1 MSLVLSNKH
10 FHMVRSWLFEYTVHV
25 PLDTDVTDGVTV
37 ELVMVL
43 DDVSTIVDTLGS
55 LVDNFTVEENIC
67 TTVDETDLVGDILF
81 DDVLDVVLNTVDV
94 VLNTVDVVLNVVVSN
109 MMGGMAPLIA
119 LPRGVVKSR
128 LTALA
133 V

>member
-10 FHMVRSWLFEYTVHV
+10 FHMVKSWLFEYTVHV

-43 DDVSTIVDTLGS
+43 DDVSTIVVTLGS

-94 VLNTVDVVLNVVVSN
+94 VLNVVVSN